1 MSNAGSYRINTPT
14 ITHQTIDGE
23 VVLINL
29 ETGCYYSLQQSGA
42 DIWQLLEAGADAEAI
57 ATQLGRRYQAE
68 PGQIASAVEKL
79 LAELREEAIIVPDA
93 SPAANGRQLS
103 GSPAEPSGKPFE
115 PPVFQKFTDMQDL
128 LLLDPIHEVA
138 ETGWPNPKEG
148 TPQ

>member
-23 VVLINL
+23 VVLINM

-42 DIWQLLEAGADAEAI
+42 EIWQLLEAGANAETVTA
-57 ATQLGRRYQAE
+57 QLANRYQAE

-79 LAELREEAIIVPDA
+79 LAELQQEAIVVPDA
-93 SPAANGRQLS
+93 SSAANGLELNGNS
-103 GSPAEPSGKPFE
+103 AEPPGKPFQA
-115 PPVFQKFTDMQDL
+115 PVFEKFTDMQDL

-138 ETGWPNPKEG
+138 DTGWPHSKE
-148 TPQ
+148 TPPS